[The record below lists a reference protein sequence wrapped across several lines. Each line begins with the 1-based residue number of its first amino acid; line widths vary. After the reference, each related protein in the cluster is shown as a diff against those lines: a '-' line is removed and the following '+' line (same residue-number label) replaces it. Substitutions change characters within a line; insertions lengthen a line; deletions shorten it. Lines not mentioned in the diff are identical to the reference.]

1 MKSFI
6 LILVTTLSTVAI
18 AAPSVIL
25 NPGEYKVIHNDDG
38 TVARVICSTRPL
50 QNQAPVSRYK
60 EYKCAVNGVF
70 SKASSDWLNDQDAAI
85 EQARYRCLRTASQ
98 QERGF
103 CNTVSAQCKT
113 R

>member
-1 MKSFI
+1 MKSITLI
-6 LILVTTLSTVAI
+6 LITILSTAAI
-18 AAPSVIL
+18 AAPDVISS
-25 NPGEYKVIHNDDG
+25 GHSKIYQYDDG
-38 TVARVICSTRPL
+38 TSTRVICLSEL
-50 QNQAPVSRYK
+50 NENQEPVSRYK

-70 SKASSDWLNDQDAAI
+70 SKASSDWLSDQDAAI

-98 QERGF
+98 QERFF